1 MHPVIAVPAIIAIV
15 YRAYSHK
22 SLTPSGLAIAT
33 LTAIVHSLHPSSLPF
48 TLLGVFFLA
57 GTAATKVKHD
67 IKSTLTLSS
76 TTGSPASQAAPRNHI
91 QVLANSGVAALL
103 VLLSLNTRAARRE
116 CFSKASPDIF
126 MVGIIA
132 NYAAVAADTFSSE
145 LGILSKTKPR
155 LITTL
160 QSVPPGTNGGVTF
173 AGLIAG
179 LGGAAI
185 IAVPSLLLLDFCSGW
200 GLGEKALLGL
210 AIALWGALGSLLD
223 SLLGA
228 LLQASVVDRRTGKIV
243 EGEGGEKVLVSTST
257 QRTKAGAEAIHR
269 DKSKDEGLHKRRDNG
284 KTTES
289 DNHESRTIL
298 SGMDIMDNNQI
309 NVLMATTMSL
319 GAISVVKA
327 FK

>member
-1 MHPVIAVPAIIAIV
+1 MRPVIAIPGILAIV

-22 SLTPSGLAIAT
+22 SLTPFGLAIAT
-33 LTAIVHSLHPSSLPF
+33 LTAIVHASHPSSLPF

-57 GTAATKVKHD
+57 GTAATKVKHE

-103 VLLSLNTRAARRE
+103 VLLSLSGPAARNG

-126 MVGIIA
+126 LVGIIA

-160 QSVPPGTNGGVTF
+160 KTVPPGTNGGVTF
-173 AGLIAG
+173 AGLVAG

-185 IAVPSLLLLDFCSGW
+185 IAGPSLLLLDFCSEW
-200 GLGEKALLGL
+200 GLGDKALLGL

-228 LLQASVVDRRTGKIV
+228 LLQASVIDRRTGKIV

-257 QRTKAGAEAIHR
+257 QRTKAGAEVIHR
-269 DKSKDEGLHKRRDNG
+269 DKLKDEGLQKRRDHEKSG
-284 KTTES
+284 ES
-289 DNHESRTIL
+289 DNHESRAIL
-298 SGMDIMDNNQI
+298 SGTDMLDNNQI
-309 NVLMATTMSL
+309 NVLMATAMSL

-327 FK
+327 LK